1 MNVVNVFLKKYPN
14 WQHSVAAFLALL
26 PLAYAE
32 VPQFHAFVVDVL
44 AAMPHLLK
52 EGIFAA
58 VAVVLFYRN
67 MSGANSAAAE
77 KPVEKQP

>member
-26 PLAYAE
+26 PVVYGE
-32 VPQFHAFVVDVL
+32 VPQFHAFILDVL
-44 AAMPHLLK
+44 ALLPHIVK

-58 VAVVLFYRN
+58 GAVYLFYRN
-67 MSGANSAAAE
+67 MSAVQQQRG
-77 KPVEKQP
+77 EKQS